1 METEKKD
8 HLINHEYQTLHEVVK
23 ALNQPGDIKS
33 ILESALRA
41 ITQFEEIKVQRKAGI
56 FLADEAG
63 KVLNLFAVIGD
74 LSEEFMEKEKVVPYG
89 SCLCGRAA
97 ESGELLMSESCFTDP
112 RHERTFTD
120 MTAHGHYI
128 VPMKL
133 HDRLVGIMFLYTN
146 TEPSWYKHSQEVL
159 LSIGGLMAHAVQS
172 RQESRELEDYKNR
185 LVEMVHAQTKSL
197 VTANRDLEQKIEE
210 KTRLSQRLEASA
222 RKLRDLGNHIQS
234 IREEEKTRIA
244 REVHDELGQALTG
257 LKMDLAFLESD
268 CAKDAEALKKIAQ
281 MKQATDATMRSVQ
294 RISAELRP
302 VMLDTF
308 GLWEAVSSQLE
319 EFQKRSG
326 LKTELKGSL
335 DGMESDPE
343 LETILFRIFQET
355 LTNVLRHADAS
366 RVSVCFSLEN
376 ESVIMKVSDNGK
388 GLDLKKTED
397 AQSLG
402 ILGMRERALMR
413 NGSVEFENERGA
425 LVTVRI
431 PLNARRRVDES

>member
-1 METEKKD
+1 M
-8 HLINHEYQTLHEVVK
+8 
-23 ALNQPGDIKS
+23 LNQPGDIKS

-56 FLADEAG
+56 FLADEAK
-63 KVLNLFAVIGD
+63 KVLKLFAVIGN
-74 LSEEFMEKEKVVPYG
+74 LSEEFIEKEQEVPYG

-112 RHERTFTD
+112 RHDRTFTD

-128 VPMKL
+128 VPLKL
-133 HDRLVGIMFLYTN
+133 HDRLVGVMFLYTN

-159 LSIGGLMAHAVQS
+159 LSIGGLMAHAVQAK
-172 RQESRELEDYKNR
+172 QESQELEDYKDH
-185 LVEMVHAQTKSL
+185 LVDMVQEKTQNL
-197 VTANRDLEQKIEE
+197 MTVNQNLQKEIEE
-210 KTRLSQRLEASA
+210 KTRLSQRLEAGA
-222 RKLRDLGNHIQS
+222 RQLRDLGNHIQS

-257 LKMDLAFLESD
+257 LKMDLTFLGNE
-268 CAKDAEALKKIAQ
+268 CANDSEALKKITQ
-281 MKQATDATMRSVQ
+281 MKQATDETMRSVQ

-308 GLWEAVSSQLE
+308 GLWEAVSCQLE

-326 LKTELKGSL
+326 LQTELTGSL
-335 DGMESDPE
+335 EGMESDAE

-355 LTNVLRHADAS
+355 LTNILRHADAS
-366 RVSVCFSLEN
+366 RVSVCFALEN
-376 ESVIMKVSDNGK
+376 GWVVMKVSDNGK
-388 GLDLKKTED
+388 GLDLKKIED
-397 AQSLG
+397 AHSLG
-402 ILGMRERALMR
+402 ILGMRERALIR
-413 NGSVEFENERGA
+413 NGLVEFANETGKGA

-431 PLNARRRVDES
+431 PLNSKRVTDES